1 MSKAKYKRVLLKLS
15 GETLLPSDSKYG
27 ISTEVANGIAQEI
40 KSVVSLGVQVGVV
53 IGAGNIFRGHTAAG
67 QGMDRVQADN
77 MGMLATV
84 INSLALQDALVRA
97 GVSTRVL
104 TAFPMHQVGTPYSQ
118 RDALRYL
125 ERGDV
130 IIIGGGTGNPYF
142 STDTAAA
149 LRALEIHADVI
160 CKGTKVDGIYDADP
174 KLNAGAKKLESIDY
188 RYALNNQ
195 LQVMDLT
202 AFTLCAESK
211 LPIHVFDVF
220 KNGNFKKLICGE
232 KIGTVVHG

>member
-84 INSLALQDALVRA
+84 INSLALQDALLRA
-97 GVSTRVL
+97 GLSTRVL

-174 KLNAGAKKLESIDY
+174 KLNANAKKLESIDY
-188 RYALNNQ
+188 HYALSNQ

-220 KNGNFKKLICGE
+220 KTGNFKKLICGE